1 VLGHTLEARTATEA
15 SISLARQIGA
25 TRTLAQALGMGAI
38 IVGMRGDETTARA
51 WAEESIAL
59 CLEHGYFNLLGMF
72 SGAHMFLALINN
84 QPLPPG
90 IQEKTLQTARATGNP
105 WALALALSNVGRV
118 ASMSGN
124 LDEAYTRFVEAAA
137 LFQQIRDR
145 AMYNGTHSEIGH
157 VYRKQGH
164 YPEALTVYRQTI
176 HAWQELGQYAAVA
189 HELECFAFIA
199 GACGQHDR
207 AARLLGAAEALRQ
220 SINSSMTPMERREYD
235 QAVAQL
241 RAQMDEASLE
251 TAWQQ
256 GRLLTM
262 EAAIQFALEGTGE

>member
-1 VLGHTLEARTATEA
+1 
-15 SISLARQIGA
+15 
-25 TRTLAQALGMGAI
+25 
-38 IVGMRGDETTARA
+38 
-51 WAEESIAL
+51 
-59 CLEHGYFNLLGMF
+59 
-72 SGAHMFLALINN
+72 MFLALINN

-90 IQEKTLQTARATGNP
+90 IQEKTLQAARATGNQ

-199 GACGQHDR
+199 GASGQNER
-207 AARLLGAAEALRQ
+207 TAKLFGAAEALRQ
-220 SINSSMTPMERREYD
+220 SINSSMTPMERPEYD

-241 RAQMDEASLE
+241 REQMGEATFKSTWE
-251 TAWQQ
+251 Q
-256 GRLLTM
+256 GRTLTM
-262 EAAIQFALEGTGE
+262 ETAIQFALEDTGE